1 MKPPLLISCDFD
13 GTITRQDTLVEILN
27 TYGSDHWH
35 DIQKKVVAGTLSIRE
50 GLQAEMGSVQAD
62 ETALKELLQRR
73 VELDPSFSP
82 FLKTVRAQGIPLVLL
97 SGGFDLCLETVLA
110 KEGLSYIPY
119 LANHL
124 HRKDG
129 SWKVEFPYPSVTCQD
144 CGHCKGD
151 PVSAWKSQGYTTVFV
166 GNGVTDR
173 CAVLAADL
181 TFTKDELQTWC
192 RSQGIPSVPYRTFTD
207 VQHALEDRGWL

>member
-1 MKPPLLISCDFD
+1 MKKPLLISCDFD

-27 TYGSDHWH
+27 TYGSDHWQE
-35 DIQKKVVAGTLSIRE
+35 IQKKVVAGELSIRE

-62 ETALKELLQRR
+62 EPTLKELLERR
-73 VELDPSFSP
+73 VEMDPTFSA

-97 SGGFDLCLETVLA
+97 SGGFDLCMETVLA
-110 KEGLSYIPY
+110 KEGLVYLPY
-119 LANHL
+119 LANRL
-124 HRKDG
+124 YRKDG
-129 SWKVEFPYPSVTCQD
+129 RWSVEFPYPCASCQD

-151 PVSAWKSQGYTTVFV
+151 PISAWKTQGYTTVFV

-181 TFTKDELQTWC
+181 TFAKEELHAWC
-192 RSQGIPSVPYRTFTD
+192 QSQGIPSVAYRTFID
-207 VQHALEDRGWL
+207 VQRELEDRGWL